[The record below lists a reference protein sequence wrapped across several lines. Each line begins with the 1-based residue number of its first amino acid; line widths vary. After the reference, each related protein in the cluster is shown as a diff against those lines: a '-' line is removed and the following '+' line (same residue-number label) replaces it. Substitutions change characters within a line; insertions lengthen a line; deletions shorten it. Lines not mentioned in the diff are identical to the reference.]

1 MNHAIYST
9 LSDTYMFPT
18 YILATNNTCS
28 TYPSFGTGNASLGTG
43 KTVILLESYSH
54 RIVRYIQNT
63 NGKKESSSELHSEL
77 GAQTKY

>member
-54 RIVRYIQNT
+54 RIVRSIQY
-63 NGKKESSSELHSEL
+63 GYPGGQHR
-77 GAQTKY
+77 GGH

>member
-54 RIVRYIQNT
+54 RIVRYYWDRAVQPPA
-63 NGKKESSSELHSEL
+63 
-77 GAQTKY
+77 GAAP

>member
-28 TYPSFGTGNASLGTG
+28 TYPSFGTGNTSLGTG

-54 RIVRYIQNT
+54 RIVRYYWDRAVQPPA
-63 NGKKESSSELHSEL
+63 
-77 GAQTKY
+77 GAAP